1 MSAKSLRAKE
11 AKEEKRRQR
20 ARNEHMTLTP
30 IGPNSFGVTG
40 DSGETHVIDTEGCEA
55 TFCTC
60 PDKEHNLSGDE
71 RCKHMLAYEQWEIN
85 EVKV

>member
-1 MSAKSLRAKE
+1 MAMKSLSAKQSKE
-11 AKEEKRRQR
+11 ARRLER
-20 ARNEHMTLTP
+20 ASNEHMTLTP

-40 DSGETHVIDTEGCEA
+40 DSGSTHVIDTKGVEA

-60 PDKEHNLSGDE
+60 PDYEHNLSGDE
-71 RCKHMLAYEQWEIN
+71 RCKHMLAYEAWEIN